1 MKPALT
7 LLLILFFATS
17 LAQDKPKDVKLS
29 GAKVVERLQQIEK
42 AITDRQK
49 KLTDNDPEY
58 QRLIGIYNG
67 LASAFSDTTLA
78 PVDTVLTKKK

>member
-7 LLLILFFATS
+7 LLLILFFSTS

-29 GAKVVERLQQIEK
+29 GVKVVERLQQVEK
-42 AITDRQK
+42 AIKDRQQ

-58 QRLIGIYNG
+58 QRLVGIYNG
-67 LASAFSDTTLA
+67 LALAISDTTLA
-78 PVDTVLTKKK
+78 PGDTVRLKK